1 MTDTPIGT
9 TYLVPGRQAL
19 LWPEGPL
26 VVPASACGSAAAKD
40 DRNHHQTTGSERKNN
55 KLTSAC
61 VLAAAGEE
69 VAHLVYLRNKRTKD
83 LTMSSTEWPS
93 TLHTDHCVFIYNIY
107 MYASPYLWP
116 AAG

>member
-9 TYLVPGRQAL
+9 AYLVPGRQAL

-26 VVPASACGSAAAKD
+26 VVPASACGSAAARD
-40 DRNHHQTTGSERKNN
+40 DRNHHQNNRFRERKN

-69 VAHLVYLRNKRTKD
+69 AHLVRLRNERTNEEEPD
-83 LTMSSTEWPS
+83 DEQ
-93 TLHTDHCVFIYNIY
+93 H
-107 MYASPYLWP
+107 
-116 AAG
+116 